1 MLESYIASTIINQQ
15 SQNHTIILN
24 KKEEIQ
30 KQENMTQ
37 TNSLFKFKRMK
48 LTMINNKMKMYVD
61 FETSDWVIFS
71 RLYPFTG

>member
-37 TNSLFKFKRMK
+37 TNSVFKFKRMK

-61 FETSDWVIFS
+61 FETSD
-71 RLYPFTG
+71 

>member
-15 SQNHTIILN
+15 SQNHIIILN

-37 TNSLFKFKRMK
+37 TNSVFKFKRMK

-61 FETSDWVIFS
+61 FETSD
-71 RLYPFTG
+71 